1 MPWGHDQSKRRG
13 DELTGQDSEAVRK
26 AFLTEIMSELNLEGE
41 ALQVRKQGEA
51 ERQFRKKNSISK
63 GPEAQNSKLSMGSLV
78 HSPLD
83 RQFPPNLSF
92 HSCMI
97 L

>member
-13 DELTGQDSEAVRK
+13 DELTGQDTEAVRK

-51 ERQFRKKNSISK
+51 ER
-63 GPEAQNSKLSMGSLV
+63 
-78 HSPLD
+78 
-83 RQFPPNLSF
+83 
-92 HSCMI
+92 
-97 L
+97 

>member
-13 DELTGQDSEAVRK
+13 DELTGQDTEAVRK

-51 ERQFRKKNSISK
+51 ERQFRKKEQHK
-63 GPEAQNSKLSMGSLV
+63 QGS
-78 HSPLD
+78 
-83 RQFPPNLSF
+83 
-92 HSCMI
+92 
-97 L
+97 